1 MSPKKKSSKKTAAR
15 RASSRKE
22 ATTSVGGGKASGSS
36 NKPAAKKPQPLTLK
50 PDQMDKDV
58 LEFIQAID
66 EYKRTEGR
74 PFPTWSEIL
83 DVIKDLGYQ
92 RRS

>member
-22 ATTSVGGGKASGSS
+22 ATTSIGGRKSSGPK

-83 DVIKDLGYQ
+83 DVVKDLGYE
-92 RRS
+92 RRA